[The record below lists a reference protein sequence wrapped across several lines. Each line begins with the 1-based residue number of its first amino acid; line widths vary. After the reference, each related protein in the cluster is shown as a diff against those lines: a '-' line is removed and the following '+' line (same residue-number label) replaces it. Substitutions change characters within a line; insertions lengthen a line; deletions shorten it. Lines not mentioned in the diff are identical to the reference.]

1 MKIPELLA
9 PVGGKEA
16 FRAAVQN
23 GADAVYLGGQL
34 FSARQY
40 ADNFDRAEMNAAIE
54 YAHIRGV
61 KVYVTVNTLV
71 ADSEFGELVDYLKFL
86 HEAGADAIIVQD
98 PGIAMV
104 VHELLPGLALH
115 ASTQMTIHN
124 SSGAVSLKS
133 LGFARVVLA
142 REVSL
147 REITQ
152 IKQKTGMKLEV
163 FVHGALC
170 VSYSGQCLMSSMI
183 GGRSGNRGRCAQP
196 CRMEYTFVDEKKG
209 VLADPAKTGSH
220 LLSPRDL
227 NMIQYIPELAQAGVD
242 SLKIE
247 GRMKRP
253 EYVAIVTRVYREAL
267 DRYRTSPDDYSVPEK
282 DLKDLTQIFNRGFT
296 TGYFFGKQGRDMM
309 SYKRPN
315 NRGRRLGRVSKTD
328 WAGKMA
334 EIALEDSL
342 HQGDGIEFW
351 VTDGGRTGIVVN
363 RILASGEQGKEAGKQ
378 GREAGKQ
385 AVEPGEQVAGAGPGE
400 KVWVPYTGKVK
411 PGDRVFK
418 THDAELILQAEQS
431 YKSTRE
437 IKKIPLDFTVK
448 AAVGSPLEITAGD
461 TMGNVFTA
469 HGSSPGQEALNKPLT
484 PDYLKKQMDRLGNT
498 PFEIGS
504 LHMEAAGNVMVPAS
518 EINETRRIAVEGVAE
533 LRARKMKPDVVVA
546 PDFAERARKIK
557 ERSDNQD
564 ALREPQA
571 VGEPQLT
578 VHTNRYEI
586 LKLAVENGVDSVYF
600 RGADIRN
607 KDAALRELE
616 AALSLC
622 AQNNTGLVIA
632 SPRIVREEELE
643 YIRILTGFAVSH
655 NLPFL
660 AANLGTLFEAQKEG
674 IKETYAD
681 YGLNI
686 FNSQTLNFLKETYGI
701 TRAVVSPELTLKQI
715 SRFSRSA
722 GLQLEAIVEGHLP
735 LMVTEYCP
743 TGSILGGL
751 TGDSA
756 CGGVCRSGGSGTGSA
771 KGLKDRLGLV
781 FPVSHDEFCR
791 TYIYNAKELSMIE
804 DIQPLYE
811 AGITG
816 FRLEISYEE
825 PERAAVLIK
834 NWRRELDRFISNPAA
849 YQVSAGIKDKFA
861 GMSPAGLTKG
871 HYYRG
876 VE

>member
-40 ADNFDRAEMNAAIE
+40 ADNFDRAEMNTAIE

-86 HEAGADAIIVQD
+86 HEAGVDAIIVQD

-104 VHELLPGLALH
+104 VQELLPGLALH

-152 IKQKTGMKLEV
+152 IKQKTGMELEV

-209 VLADPAKTGSH
+209 VLADPAKTGTH

-227 NMIQYIPELAQAGVD
+227 NMIQYIPELAQAGID

-253 EYVAIVTRVYREAL
+253 EYVAAVTRVYRDAL

-315 NRGRRLGRVSKTD
+315 NRGLRLGRVTRTD
-328 WAGKMA
+328 WAAKMA
-334 EIALEDSL
+334 ELALEDSL
-342 HQGDGIEFW
+342 HQGDGIEYW
-351 VTDGGRTGIVVN
+351 ITDGGRAGVVVN
-363 RILASGEQGKEAGKQ
+363 RILAGGLQGKEAGEQ
-378 GREAGKQ
+378 AAGAGKQ
-385 AVEPGEQVAGAGPGE
+385 VTEAGPGE

-418 THDAELILQAEQS
+418 THDAELISQAEQS
-431 YKSTRE
+431 YK
-437 IKKIPLDFTVK
+437 
-448 AAVGSPLEITAGD
+448 
-461 TMGNVFTA
+461 
-469 HGSSPGQEALNKPLT
+469 
-484 PDYLKKQMDRLGNT
+484 
-498 PFEIGS
+498 
-504 LHMEAAGNVMVPAS
+504 
-518 EINETRRIAVEGVAE
+518 
-533 LRARKMKPDVVVA
+533 
-546 PDFAERARKIK
+546 
-557 ERSDNQD
+557 
-564 ALREPQA
+564 
-571 VGEPQLT
+571 
-578 VHTNRYEI
+578 
-586 LKLAVENGVDSVYF
+586 
-600 RGADIRN
+600 
-607 KDAALRELE
+607 
-616 AALSLC
+616 
-622 AQNNTGLVIA
+622 
-632 SPRIVREEELE
+632 
-643 YIRILTGFAVSH
+643 
-655 NLPFL
+655 
-660 AANLGTLFEAQKEG
+660 
-674 IKETYAD
+674 
-681 YGLNI
+681 
-686 FNSQTLNFLKETYGI
+686 
-701 TRAVVSPELTLKQI
+701 
-715 SRFSRSA
+715 
-722 GLQLEAIVEGHLP
+722 
-735 LMVTEYCP
+735 
-743 TGSILGGL
+743 
-751 TGDSA
+751 
-756 CGGVCRSGGSGTGSA
+756 
-771 KGLKDRLGLV
+771 
-781 FPVSHDEFCR
+781 
-791 TYIYNAKELSMIE
+791 
-804 DIQPLYE
+804 
-811 AGITG
+811 
-816 FRLEISYEE
+816 
-825 PERAAVLIK
+825 
-834 NWRRELDRFISNPAA
+834 
-849 YQVSAGIKDKFA
+849 
-861 GMSPAGLTKG
+861 
-871 HYYRG
+871 
-876 VE
+876 

>member
-34 FSARQY
+34 FSARQF
-40 ADNFDRAEMNAAIE
+40 ADNFDRAEMNTAIE

-71 ADSEFGELVDYLKFL
+71 ADSEFGKLVDYLKFL

-104 VHELLPGLALH
+104 VRELLPGLALH
-115 ASTQMTIHN
+115 ASTQMTINN

-152 IKQKTGMKLEV
+152 IKQKTGMELEV

-227 NMIQYIPELAQAGVD
+227 NMIKYIPELAQAGVD

-253 EYVAIVTRVYREAL
+253 EYVAAVTRVYREAL
-267 DRYRTSPDDYSVPEK
+267 DRYRSSPEDYSVPEK

-315 NRGRRLGRVSKTD
+315 NRGLRLGRVTRTD
-328 WAGKMA
+328 WAAKMA
-334 EIALEDSL
+334 ELALEDSL

-351 VTDGGRTGIVVN
+351 VTDGGRAGVVVN
-363 RILASGEQGKEAGKQ
+363 RILAA
-378 GREAGKQ
+378 
-385 AVEPGEQVAGAGPGE
+385 GEQVTGAGPGE

-418 THDAELILQAEQS
+418 THDAELISQAEQS
-431 YKSTRE
+431 YKSTKE
-437 IKKIPLDFTVK
+437 IKKIPLDFTVR
-448 AAVGSPLEITAGD
+448 AAVGRPLEITAGD
-461 TMGNVFTA
+461 AMGNVFTA
-469 HGSSPGQEALNKPLT
+469 QGSSPGQEALNKPLT
-484 PDYLKKQMDRLGNT
+484 PDYLQKQMDRLGNT
-498 PFEIGS
+498 PFEIGN
-504 LHMEAAGNVMVPAS
+504 LHTEIQGNVMVPAS
-518 EINETRRIAVEGVAE
+518 EINETRRIAVEGLAE
-533 LRARKMKPDVVVA
+533 LRARKMKPEVA
-546 PDFAERARKIK
+546 VSPDFAEKARRIK

-564 ALREPQA
+564 ALREQRA
-571 VGEPQLT
+571 VGEPELI
-578 VHTNRYEI
+578 VHTARYEI
-586 LKLAVENGVDSVYF
+586 LKIAVENGVDSIYF
-600 RGADIRN
+600 RGSDIRKKN
-607 KDAALRELE
+607 AALRELE

-622 AQNNTGLVIA
+622 TQNNIRLVIA

-643 YIRILTGFAVSH
+643 YIRTLTGFAISH
-655 NLPFL
+655 DLPFL
-660 AANLGTLFEAQKEG
+660 AANLGTLFEAKKEG
-674 IKETYAD
+674 IKEIYAD

-686 FNSQTLNFLKETYGI
+686 FNSQTLSFLKETYGI
-701 TRAVVSPELTLKQI
+701 TRAAVSPELTLNQI
-715 SRFSRSA
+715 SRLA
-722 GLQLEAIVEGHLP
+722 GPQLEAIVEGHLP

-751 TGDSA
+751 TGDAA
-756 CGGVCRSGGSGTGSA
+756 CGNVCRSGGAAGGA
-771 KGLKDRLGLV
+771 AGGVRGLKDRLGLV

-816 FRLEISYEE
+816 FRLEMSNEA
-825 PERAAVLIK
+825 PDRAAVLIK
-834 NWRRELDRFISNPAA
+834 NWRRELDRFIANPGA